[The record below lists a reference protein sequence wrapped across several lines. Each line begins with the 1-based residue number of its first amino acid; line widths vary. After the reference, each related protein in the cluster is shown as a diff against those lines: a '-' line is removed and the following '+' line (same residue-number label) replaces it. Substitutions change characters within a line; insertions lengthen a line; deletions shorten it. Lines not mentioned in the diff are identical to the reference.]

1 MKTIIRSKT
10 LAPRFSANYQWAGV
24 TILQVGLSLVHTRDS
39 FMLLPVPCSHLTCN
53 IDLTVYPGSQASQV
67 ILVVKNSPGNAR
79 DLRDTGLTPGSG
91 RSPRGGYGNSLQYSS
106 LENPM
111 DREAWP
117 ATDHR
122 VSKSWT
128 RLKQLNT
135 HTPGSQRGW
144 WGLVGV
150 LLCSCFLHPLPVNS
164 GSQSRGESVLPPK
177 NPLSRQQR
185 GRLLGLCFP
194 TSAGDMSFL
203 VP

>member
-1 MKTIIRSKT
+1 MCHFISLSGGFPDGSDGKE
-10 LAPRFSANYQWAGV
+10 SACNPGD
-24 TILQVGLSLVHTRDS
+24 LSS
-39 FMLLPVPCSHLTCN
+39 IPVS
-53 IDLTVYPGSQASQV
+53 
-67 ILVVKNSPGNAR
+67 
-79 DLRDTGLTPGSG
+79 
-91 RSPRGGYGNSLQYSS
+91 RSPRAGNGNPLQYSS

-150 LLCSCFLHPLPVNS
+150 LLCSCFLYLLPVNS

-185 GRLLGLCFP
+185 GRLLGLCSP